1 MYIAIQTKETY
12 MVWICLALFCEGGH
26 FTLVPNVLKKIFGD
40 QATSLYGITLTYTGL
55 TSLIMIG
62 LLETSLGSEYLM
74 FYLIT
79 AGSSFVAFCIL
90 IFVFTEEKFVYDKA
104 ELRRCLKQN
113 KEKNK
118 NCNSPPP
125 IKS

>member
-1 MYIAIQTKETY
+1 